1 LVHTCY
7 IKVQSSPD
15 LHCFPQTQYVKP
27 SAQIHM
33 YSAEYVFE
41 LLNSNDKELM
51 LDNLVEIW
59 KQSTLEEAEEPE
71 PKLRDRIIM
80 VSALNEGFGLTGIG
94 IKEFD
99 DIDSNE
105 QQAAKSLGIHVLPP
119 VVQFDTGDN
128 NQRKFLLP
136 KLSSVCHFMFLSVF
150 YSSEYPL
157 FLG

>member
-1 LVHTCY
+1 
-7 IKVQSSPD
+7 
-15 LHCFPQTQYVKP
+15 
-27 SAQIHM
+27 M

-119 VVQFDTGDN
+119 VV
-128 NQRKFLLP
+128 
-136 KLSSVCHFMFLSVF
+136 
-150 YSSEYPL
+150 
-157 FLG
+157 